1 LNVERSTLNTRNGNA
16 ALIRLIRADIE
27 KRGPISFARFM
38 HQALYHPEHGY
49 YSSGR
54 CAIGRK
60 GDYFTNVSVG
70 PLFGEFLAAQF
81 AEMWE
86 RLGSVEDFTITEQGA
101 HDGQFARDVLDSMQK
116 RAPEF
121 FAALRYRIIE
131 PFPILQDRQS
141 RTLERFRDKV
151 EWRDSLQPFLGVH
164 FSNELLDAM
173 PVRLISCGM
182 EKLVDLEDDKFVF
195 VERPISQ
202 QATFQPLA
210 QRDAF
215 NQAARDWIDDV
226 AAKLQRGYVV
236 AIDYGHLED
245 EFQGNVQVRAQHRDL
260 DSPFE
265 QIGYADITMPVE
277 WSTIIERAQANGMRV
292 AGFTDQHHFLTGIIA
307 GLARGGSPE
316 PPAGDWG
323 QLSLPDSPKAT
334 RELQTLL
341 HPEML
346 GRVFQVLALEK
357 NIGAGA
363 QRLAGFKF
371 ARERRN
377 FLKVIG

>member
-81 AEMWE
+81 AEMWD
-86 RLGSVEDFTITEQGA
+86 RLGRVEDFTIIEQGA
-101 HDGQFARDVLDSMQK
+101 HDGQFARDVLESVQK

-131 PFPILQDRQS
+131 PFPVLQDRQL
-141 RTLERFRDKV
+141 RALERFRDKV
-151 EWRDSLQPFLGVH
+151 EWRDSLQAFLGVH

-173 PVRLISCGM
+173 PVRLISDNM
-182 EKLVDLEDDKFVF
+182 EKLVDLKDDKFVF

-215 NQAARDWIDDV
+215 NQAALDWIDDV

-236 AIDYGHLED
+236 AIDYGRLED
-245 EFQGNVQVRAQHRDL
+245 EFQGNVQVRAQHRNL

-265 QIGYADITMPVE
+265 QIGHADITMHVD
-277 WSTIIERAQANGMRV
+277 WSTIIERAQANGLRV
-292 AGFTDQHHFLTGIIA
+292 TGFTDQHHFLTGIISTWPDLLQA
-307 GLARGGSPE
+307 CSGNSTVLSSRVQLAAADR
-316 PPAGDWG
+316 
-323 QLSLPDSPKAT
+323 KAKGA
-334 RELQTLL
+334 LQTLL

-346 GRVFQVLALEK
+346 GRAFQVIALEK
-357 NIGAGA
+357 NLDPEAR
-363 QRLAGFKF
+363 RLAGFKF
-371 ARERRN
+371 AH
-377 FLKVIG
+377 